1 MIQTLEHNPIQNQC
15 LSIEAGGK
23 AIKQAPN
30 SILYFLPLPS
40 QAREIEP
47 NAINRQTAGSHS
59 FCLAF
64 PGIQSTLKKSKV
76 GV

>member
-1 MIQTLEHNPIQNQC
+1 MIQTLKHNPIKNKC
-15 LSIEAGGK
+15 LSIEAGRK

-30 SILYFLPLPS
+30 SILSFLPS

-47 NAINRQTAGSHS
+47 NAINRQTAGNHS